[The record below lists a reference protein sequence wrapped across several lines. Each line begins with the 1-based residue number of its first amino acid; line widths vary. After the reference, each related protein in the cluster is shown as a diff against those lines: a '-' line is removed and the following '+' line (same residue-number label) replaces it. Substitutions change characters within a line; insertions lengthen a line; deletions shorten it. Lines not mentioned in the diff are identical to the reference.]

1 VALRTPLDLLN
12 ERRLPDPTPRQ
23 DLPAV
28 VTARASEYA
37 PTRVPDCLILG
48 AKQAF
53 TGEVLMDDPNDP
65 YSRDN
70 LSWNW
75 SFGGPKWRPFSG
87 RIFRGP
93 RVPPPPGPP
102 RKPSKAEHDWQKR
115 AEARAE
121 RLHLAGLS
129 NAGVIIMGV
138 VLGVAV
144 IALVLVLVS
153 RH

>member
-1 VALRTPLDLLN
+1 
-12 ERRLPDPTPRQ
+12 
-23 DLPAV
+23 
-28 VTARASEYA
+28 
-37 PTRVPDCLILG
+37 
-48 AKQAF
+48 
-53 TGEVLMDDPNDP
+53 MDDPDDP

-75 SFGGPKWRPFSG
+75 RFGGPKWRPFSG
-87 RIFRGP
+87 RQSWLRGL

-102 RKPSKAEHDWQKR
+102 PKPGKAEREQEKR

-121 RLHLAGLS
+121 RLHLAGLTS
-129 NAGVIIMGV
+129 AGVIIMGV

-144 IALVLVLVS
+144 VVLALVLVS